1 MDSGKRGDGVTG
13 NLRKRMLEEE
23 HLRELNRMISQ
34 ESVEVDETEASVFCT
49 FSETATVGDRTVT
62 RSASVSVSDKA
73 ETNIDAVLAVLR
85 RAVQES
91 LVENAPGNPIS
102 GS

>member
-1 MDSGKRGDGVTG
+1 MSRF
-13 NLRKRMLEEE
+13 RKRMLEEE
-23 HLRELNRMISQ
+23 HLRELNRMMPQ
-34 ESVEVDETEASVFCT
+34 ESVEVNENDGSVFCT

-62 RSASVSVSDKA
+62 RLASVSLSDKA

-85 RAVQES
+85 RSVQES
-91 LVENAPGNPIS
+91 SSDNSPGNPIS